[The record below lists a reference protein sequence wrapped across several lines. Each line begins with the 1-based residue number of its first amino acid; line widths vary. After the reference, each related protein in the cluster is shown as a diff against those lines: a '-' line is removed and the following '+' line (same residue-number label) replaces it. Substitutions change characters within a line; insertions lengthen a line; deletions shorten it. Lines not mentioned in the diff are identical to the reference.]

1 MHENDYYKSLFEQI
15 STALE
20 KELNEKK
27 EFQYKNNKINIK
39 SIRSI
44 GIDKI
49 KNEIKLHKLL
59 SGQPNQIFIEGSIR
73 VEQIEEKL
81 TKTRDYKFWI
91 QELTFRFNQS
101 SEKFE
106 VLKIAKFIAL

>member
-1 MHENDYYKSLFEQI
+1 MHENDYYKALFEQI
-15 STALE
+15 GTALD

-27 EFQYKNNKINIK
+27 EFQYKNNKIKIK

-49 KNEIKLHKLL
+49 KNEIKLHKLF
-59 SGQPNQIFIEGSIR
+59 SGQPNLIFIEGSIR
-73 VEQIEEKL
+73 IEQIEEKL

-91 QELTFRFNQS
+91 QELTFKFNQNT
-101 SEKFE
+101 EKFE
-106 VLKIAKFIAL
+106 ILKIAKFIIL